1 MVYTN
6 HDYRIH
12 KSLLQAIDR
21 LLLHLNQ
28 KTKGIKMSQARMYET
43 KMQKVRVSYTVE
55 VDANMIKEYLKE
67 IGSDETV
74 SQFIKSHMTA
84 SGVGV
89 LEENLLSNGYG
100 YNTVEVV
107 A

>member
-1 MVYTN
+1 
-6 HDYRIH
+6 
-12 KSLLQAIDR
+12 
-21 LLLHLNQ
+21 
-28 KTKGIKMSQARMYET
+28 MSQPRMYKT
-43 KMQKVRVSYTVE
+43 KMQKVRVSYAVE

-89 LEENLLSNGYG
+89 LEEHLENSGYG
-100 YNTVEVV
+100 YNTVEVL